1 MGTSSRVQILAGRR
15 SSHRWTELP
24 NIARRTGPWS
34 TLEVARGVDLLR
46 ETELRFG
53 VWREVESLVCATKE
67 HRLGRG
73 VFMS

>member
-1 MGTSSRVQILAGRR
+1 MWERPRGFRYLDGEAVTGGR
-15 SSHRWTELP
+15 SIP

-67 HRLGRG
+67 HRLERG